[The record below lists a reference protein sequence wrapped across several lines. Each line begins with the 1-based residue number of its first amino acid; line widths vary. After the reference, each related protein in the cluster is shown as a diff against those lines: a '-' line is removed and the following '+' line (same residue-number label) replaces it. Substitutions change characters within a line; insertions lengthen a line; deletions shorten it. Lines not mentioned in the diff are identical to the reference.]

1 MIHSSACQH
10 ALRALIYLAQQENGG
25 NQPILGR
32 EIARAVAAPKQ
43 SLAKIL
49 HGLRHK
55 GLVKSIKGPGG
66 GYKLASPA
74 SHTRLLDVI
83 EAVDGKLNLNETCIL
98 GLDRCSGTVSCALHP
113 DWKRFREE
121 YYRTVASM
129 TLADAARTWVEKRDT
144 FDDT

>member
-10 ALRALIYLAQQENGG
+10 ALRALIYLAQQENG
-25 NQPILGR
+25 NAPILGR
-32 EIARAVAAPKQ
+32 EIAKAAAAPKQ

-66 GYKLASPA
+66 GYRLARPA

-83 EAVDGKLNLNETCIL
+83 EAVDGKLSLDETCIL
-98 GLDRCSGTVSCALHP
+98 GLDRCSGSVSCALHP

-121 YYRTVASM
+121 YYRTVATM
-129 TLADAARTWVEKRDT
+129 TLADAARTWVEKMDT
-144 FDDT
+144 LDGT